1 MQRVQCAR
9 WYSYRKSRQTGRD
22 DVYRYFYRNLACHG
36 GDVGAPD
43 FPLIFTPHP
52 IAHLSQEQLRQRAEA
67 MQDEIVATLTGKTV
81 STASAS

>member
-1 MQRVQCAR
+1 MCTDIFIETSHAMAEM
-9 WYSYRKSRQTGRD
+9 W
-22 DVYRYFYRNLACHG
+22 
-36 GDVGAPD
+36 GAPD